1 MIYLVTGN
9 QQLFESE
16 YYEIISIERSLELI
30 NSWDIVQFDTETSGR
45 DPHICKILCAQFGN
59 RAAGI
64 QIVVDT
70 LTINILYY
78 KSILETKL
86 LVGHNLKFDI
96 QFLYNHK
103 IIPTKVWDTMIV
115 EQLLHLGFDNRFFH
129 YSLQAV
135 ADRRLNIDIDKTTRG
150 EIIWRGLDDKV
161 VLYAAGDVVHLE
173 TIRDQQIEDCKNK
186 TCSVAAQI
194 ENSFVPVIAYL
205 EWCGIRLDVVKW
217 QTKIRDNEQKRD
229 EALEKLNQWVVDY
242 YKTKG
247 IDSNGYIEHEFTIME
262 KLDGQCIWHDLPS
275 DITLTSDT
283 VVYEESTMDELLGL
297 EYKRKYIKIKKAC
310 EYITINQQ
318 GDLFSGFDLEPKC
331 IINWSSP
338 KQTIPFFQMLGFDT
352 TDKDKKTGEVKDS
365 VVEKVLAK
373 QKGIADDF
381 LKLYFTYKEKFKDCS
396 TYGQNYIDAIN
407 PNTNR
412 IHTTFWQLGATSG
425 RMSCGSKN
433 TNTDLAQLK
442 GIAPSRCKYVQ
453 LQNLPSDEI
462 TRGAFIPNEGNL
474 MTACDYAALESR
486 LGADIYN
493 EAAMLKEYLEGS
505 GDIHSLV
512 AKACFPEELKDIP
525 IEEIKSKR
533 PDLRKKAKAPEF
545 ACQFGGGAGAISNSL
560 GISQEEAKVIYNNY
574 LNAFKGITEFK
585 KKGSAF
591 VRTYGYVLI
600 NEYTGHKLYW
610 EDFTKWR
617 EIENLPEYIYKREYT
632 LEERRE
638 HEGAAAK
645 WDRMALNAP
654 TQGSGIAILK
664 LSMTLFFKWL
674 CNEGYFN
681 KVLLCDLVHDEAVIE
696 YPKELKDIVVP
707 KLKEYMEKGASVLC
721 KKLPIPCVPE
731 TGNHWIH

>member
-9 QQLFESE
+9 QQLFKSE
-16 YYEIISIERSLELI
+16 FYEIISAEKSLEILKT
-30 NSWDIVQFDTETSGR
+30 WDLVQFDTETSGR
-45 DPHICKILCAQFGN
+45 DPHVCKILCAQFGN

-70 LTINILYY
+70 LTINILLY
-78 KSILETKL
+78 KEILETKL
-86 LVGHNLKFDI
+86 LIGHNLKFDI
-96 QFLYNHK
+96 QFLYNHG
-103 IIPTKVWDTMIV
+103 IIPTLVWDTMVI
-115 EQLLHLGFDNRFFH
+115 EQVLHLGFDNKFFH

-135 ADRRLNIDIDKTTRG
+135 AERRLNIDIDKTTRG

-173 TIRDQQIEDCKNK
+173 DIRDQQINDCLEK
-186 TCSVAAQI
+186 TCSKAAQI
-194 ENSFVPVIAYL
+194 ENAFVPVIAYL
-205 EWCGIRLDVVKW
+205 EWCGIRLNIHKW
-217 QTKIRDNEQKRD
+217 QMKMRDNEQKRD
-229 EALEKLNQWVVDY
+229 EALKQLNQWVVNY
-242 YKTKG
+242 YKSHGGTV
-247 IDSNGYIEHEFTIME
+247 DGYIEIEHTVSE
-262 KLDGQCIWHDLPS
+262 KFGDQTVYHDIPKGV
-275 DITLTSDT
+275 TGKEK
-283 VVYEESTMDELLGL
+283 VYEETIVDPLLKIP
-297 EYKRKYIKIKKAC
+297 YTRRYIKYLKSC
-310 EYITINQQ
+310 DYITIDNQ

-331 IINWSSP
+331 CINWASA
-338 KQTIPFFQMLGFDT
+338 KQTIPFFQMLGFKT
-352 TDKDKKTGEVKDS
+352 ETKDKKTGEIKDS

-381 LKLYFTYKEKFKDCS
+381 LKLYFAYKEKFKDCS

-407 PNTNR
+407 PNTDR
-412 IHTTFWQLGATSG
+412 IHTTFWQLGAASG
-425 RMSCGSKN
+425 RMSCGSRN
-433 TNTDLAQLK
+433 TNTDLARLK
-442 GIAPSRCKYVQ
+442 GIVPSRCKYVQ

-462 TRGAFIPNEGNL
+462 TRSAFIPKEGNL

-493 EAAMLKEYLEGS
+493 DEAMLKEYLEGS

-512 AKACFPEELKDIP
+512 AKACFPKELEGIP
-525 IEEIKSKR
+525 VSEIKSKR

-545 ACQFGGGAGAISNSL
+545 ACQFGGGAGAISDAL
-560 GISQEEAKVIYNNY
+560 GITKEEARVIYNNY
-574 LNAFKGITEFK
+574 LNGFKGITEFK

-591 VRTYGYVLI
+591 VRTNGYVLI
-600 NEYTGHKLYW
+600 CKHTGHKLYW
-610 EDFTKWR
+610 EDFKKWR
-617 EIENLPEYIYKREYT
+617 EIEDLPEYIYKREYT
-632 LEERRE
+632 TKEREE

-674 CNEGYFN
+674 CQNGYFN
-681 KVLLCDLVHDEAVIE
+681 KVLICNLVHDEAVIE
-696 YPKELKDIVVP
+696 YPAELKDIVVP

-731 TGNHWIH
+731 TGDHWIH